1 MRALAL
7 PPTVL
12 VGHSM
17 GCRVVLEAALQ
28 APGHIA
34 GVVLIDGSQFAPAM
48 EAMLKETFAE
58 PNGFVTLTH
67 RWFQEMFT
75 TKSYGSRR
83 RVGRQSRGQPAAIDW
98 REAADGYGAL

>member
-1 MRALAL
+1 MKALAL

-28 APGHIA
+28 APAYMA

-58 PNGFVTLTH
+58 PNGFERSLIV
-67 RWFQEMFT
+67 
-75 TKSYGSRR
+75 GSRR
-83 RVGRQSRGQPAAIDW
+83 CLPRRVRQPSLRRSSIARPACRDRLA
-98 REAADGYGAL
+98 RSC